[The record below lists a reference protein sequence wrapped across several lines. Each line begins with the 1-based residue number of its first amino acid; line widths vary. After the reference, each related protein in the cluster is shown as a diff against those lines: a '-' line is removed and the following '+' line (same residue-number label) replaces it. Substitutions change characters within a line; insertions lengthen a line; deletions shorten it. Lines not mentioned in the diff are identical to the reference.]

1 MSYLSNV
8 DLALL
13 FSRLDRLLDALR
25 ASNDALFDSGGAPA
39 VWDERRRLRATL
51 DAIDDELGRRVWPPT

>member
-1 MSYLSNV
+1 MTDLSNV

-13 FSRLDRLLDALR
+13 FARLDRLLVALR

-39 VWDERRRLRATL
+39 VWEERHRLRATL
-51 DAIDDELGRRVWPPT
+51 DAIDDELRRRVWSAP